1 MLSAEGH
8 KTSEVCVAIQW
19 NTRHWDTAK
28 SITFPTGSSKTKKA
42 VFAIAE
48 TRFWLSTLSDV
59 ISALRTVVFVYITH
73 RITLDILPIAR
84 EAIIDSYFLC
94 LLSHNNKLVLV
105 LYKNEWILFLSKN
118 FILTIL
124 WDNQR
129 KRRPILINKE
139 YIYLIFPP
147 TSPHSNN
154 HM

>member
-1 MLSAEGH
+1 MLKATKLPKSVLPS
-8 KTSEVCVAIQW
+8 SETHGILRHCKIYNLPNRQFKDQQGCLCHSRDKVVTLNPLRCDLCSEDSCFCLHYSW
-19 NTRHWDTAK
+19 NN
-28 SITFPTGSSKTKKA
+28 
-42 VFAIAE
+42 
-48 TRFWLSTLSDV
+48 
-59 ISALRTVVFVYITH
+59 
-73 RITLDILPIAR
+73 TLDILPIAR